1 MSFTRALR
9 AVGAAAAAG
18 ALLFAAAPTA
28 SADQVRDGQWQLSAF
43 SADKIWQVAT
53 GKGVTVA
60 VIDDGVDASHADLK
74 GNVLA
79 GKDFESGDG
88 DASPEEGDS
97 HGTAMAGD
105 IAAHGHGANGESGA
119 KGLAPDAKILPIR
132 DLGGSCFAQSIRY
145 AVAQGAQ
152 VINISQGVSNC
163 TDEPAVLKAISYAND
178 HGVPVVFSTGNEG
191 ESADEM
197 LPVSYPGVV
206 GVGAVASSGEVW
218 DKSNYGKPVLLT
230 APGVDIVS
238 PGTGSTGYSKGQ
250 GTSDSAAF
258 VSGALAL
265 LKQKFPDLS
274 AGQLVNRLVK
284 TAGLPASAKGT
295 SLPDEHY
302 GYGYIQ
308 PLAALIKTIPA
319 GSKNGPLKIDELNA
333 SIAKAGGS
341 ASGSP
346 APETSPGSASSDS
359 DSDSGGMSTGLII
372 AIAAGVLIIL
382 VIVVVVIARSKKNN
396 GSGPPPPPGGGW
408 GGAGGQPSYPA
419 QQPYPGSYPQQAP
432 PGQGGSYPTAPSQPP
447 YGQQ

>member
-1 MSFTRALR
+1 MGFTRALR
-9 AVGAAAAAG
+9 AVGAGAAAG

-60 VIDDGVDASHADLK
+60 VIDDGVDASHPDLK
-74 GNVLA
+74 GNVLP
-79 GKDFESGDG
+79 GKDFESGDN
-88 DASPEEGDS
+88 DASPEDGSS
-97 HGTAMAGD
+97 HGTSMAGD
-105 IAAHGHGANGESGA
+105 IAAHGHGANGGSGA
-119 KGLAPDAKILPIR
+119 KGLAPDAKILPLR
-132 DLGGSCFAQSIRY
+132 DLGGNCFAQSIRY
-145 AVAQGAQ
+145 AVDHGAQ

-163 TDEPAVLKAISYAND
+163 ADERAVLEAISYANG
-178 HGVPVVFSTGNEG
+178 HGAPVVISTGNEG
-191 ESADEM
+191 ENANDM

-218 DKSNYGKPVLLT
+218 GKSNYGKPVLLT
-230 APGVDIVS
+230 APGVEIVS
-238 PGTGSTGYSKGQ
+238 PGTGSTGYTKAQ

-284 TAGLPASAKGT
+284 SAGLPASAKNLT
-295 SLPDEHY
+295 LPDEHY

-308 PLAALIKTIPA
+308 PLAALTRKIPA

-333 SIAKAGGS
+333 AIGKDGGS

-346 APETSPGSASSDS
+346 APESTSSAASA
-359 DSDSGGMSTGLII
+359 DSDSGGLTPGVII
-372 AIAAGVLIIL
+372 GIIVGALVVLAI
-382 VIVVVVIARSKKNN
+382 IVVVVVRSRKKN

-408 GGAGGQPSYPA
+408 GGGGQPGQPQYPA
-419 QQPYPGSYPQQAP
+419 QQQYPGSYPQQAP
-432 PGQGGSYPTAPSQPP
+432 PAPGSYPQAPPQPP
-447 YGQQ
+447 YSQS